1 MLDALCARRVMP
13 GVGLLPAGWESMKI
27 TRLLLLTLLIHAVAV
42 CVDGKTVTGPDTVV
56 VRSGTL
62 QLRALLWRP
71 KGNGPFPAI
80 LFNHGRGLTP
90 QTEGRVAGITELG
103 RVFAGH
109 GYVFLALFRRGEDLS
124 ADQGVFIGDLL
135 ERERAAKG
143 DETANKLQLRLLET
157 DHLEDALAGLAFL
170 RKLPEVDR
178 ERVGVVGHS
187 FGGSL
192 ALLVAERDKS
202 LRAAVSFAG
211 AAGSWEGSADLRKRL
226 IAAARRLNAPVM
238 FVYAE
243 NDFSVAPGKALDA
256 EMTRRSKLH
265 RLRLFPSFGKTAA
278 EGHWF
283 IYLAAAS
290 WEREVFAFLDEHMK
304 RRARRPAL
312 KLRKRA
318 T

>member
-1 MLDALCARRVMP
+1 MNV
-13 GVGLLPAGWESMKI
+13 
-27 TRLLLLTLLIHAVAV
+27 TRILLLTLISHAAAV
-42 CVDGKTVTGPDTVV
+42 SVIGQTITGPDIVV

-62 QLRALLWRP
+62 RLRALLWRP
-71 KGNGPFPAI
+71 QGRGPFPAV

-124 ADQGVFIGDLL
+124 ADVGVFIGDLL
-135 ERERAAKG
+135 ERERTAKG
-143 DETANKLQLRLLET
+143 DETAKKLQLRLLET

-178 ERVGVVGHS
+178 QRVGVVGHS

-192 ALLVAERDKS
+192 ALLVAERDRS

-243 NDFSVAPGKALDA
+243 NDFSVTPGKELDA
-256 EMTRRSKLH
+256 EMARGSKVH
-265 RLRLFPSFGKTAA
+265 RLRLFPSFGKSAHEA
-278 EGHWF
+278 HWF
-283 IYLAAAS
+283 VYKGVAS
-290 WEREVFAFLDEHMK
+290 WEHDVFAFLDVHM
-304 RRARRPAL
+304 RRRYSRR
-312 KLRKRA
+312 
-318 T
+318 